1 MPADPGPCHDGTGG
15 GRTYGGLRELPSRNG
30 AGWTGKC
37 QTAQA
42 AFGRRG
48 AAVHGGM
55 HAGRRWGKARR
66 CPGIS
71 RAVAAR
77 RPGLRRQGDGW
88 PVRESGSAMPCS
100 LLSVRAA
107 WNKTLLPGGS
117 TLQLKQGPS
126 DASRS
131 GPHRVGRT
139 EAGCDVAG
147 IDVDSRPCTAGCQA
161 SAGPASALH
170 QSMTGCRMRPQAFRL
185 LSMFSQKTAA
195 RTRALPVQPS
205 GLKNSSQNSQTQ
217 MVLRMGSR

>member
-1 MPADPGPCHDGTGG
+1 MDRKMPD
-15 GRTYGGLRELPSRNG
+15 S
-30 AGWTGKC
+30 
-37 QTAQA
+37 
-42 AFGRRG
+42 
-48 AAVHGGM
+48 
-55 HAGRRWGKARR
+55 AGRLWPPWRGSTWGNACGPQVGKG
-66 CPGIS
+66 PPLSGHLQGGS
-71 RAVAAR
+71 RAEAGPPASR
-77 RPGLRRQGDGW
+77 RWLAYQRIWFCHALQ
-88 PVRESGSAMPCS
+88 PVERPSG
-100 LLSVRAA
+100 VEQ
-107 WNKTLLPGGS
+107 NTLPGGS

-139 EAGCDVAG
+139 EAGRDVAG